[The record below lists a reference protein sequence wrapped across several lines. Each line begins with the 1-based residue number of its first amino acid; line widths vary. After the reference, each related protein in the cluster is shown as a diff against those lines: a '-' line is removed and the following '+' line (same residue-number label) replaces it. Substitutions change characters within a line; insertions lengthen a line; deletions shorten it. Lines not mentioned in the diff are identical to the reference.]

1 MKKIGVVEAVRKDKK
16 GFMIADVWYSN
27 SFLKEEVNVSKGD
40 KVEFDTNEKGYLME
54 GTKVLEAGQT
64 TKPIA
69 DFRINV
75 DAGNCVQRAVE
86 LIIAWNPEVKQE
98 ELSTLI
104 VDTTKAIVLAFNE
117 AKKELV

>member
-64 TKPIA
+64 TKPT

-86 LIIAWNPEVKQE
+86 LIIARNPEVKKE